1 MVFKWVYI
9 KLLFLFDYLCYTNIG
24 DIVKTITLYIKNES
38 DLYEKYSN
46 NISKD
51 LINYLIRETKFINE
65 DVNVV
70 VKTNLK
76 INNIEQLI
84 KEGLFKAYKE
94 SKKIDNFL
102 NNKQIIFFIIGIIFL
117 IFSTFIKYDVIKE
130 IIIISGWVA
139 IWEVV
144 DISLNV
150 DSELKINRKLI
161 SKLMSSKIEINKN

>member
-1 MVFKWVYI
+1 M
-9 KLLFLFDYLCYTNIG
+9 
-24 DIVKTITLYIKNES
+24 KTITLYIKNES